1 MSLTVSKP
9 ADSGGDFKILDSGTH
24 AAVCTW
30 IVDLGPQEL
39 EYQGEVSEKQRI
51 RLRFEVPSERVE
63 WTDGDGKTHE
73 GPMVIWKEYTA
84 SLHEKATLRKH
95 LAGWRG
101 RDFTESELAGFDLKN
116 VLGQPCMISVT
127 HRTAPN
133 GKTYANIDGIS
144 KLMKGLEAKPEGD
157 LFFFDF
163 DNHSPEDFN
172 KLPEWLQ
179 DKVKAG
185 KELEER
191 QRGRAETPRYDE
203 GNPPPEDDLDLPF

>member
-1 MSLTVSKP
+1 MSLTIAKP
-9 ADSGGDFKILDSGTH
+9 ADSGGDFRILDSGTH

-30 IVDLGPQEL
+30 IVDLGPQEM
-39 EYQGEVSEKQRI
+39 EFQGEVSEKQRI

-63 WTDGDGKTHE
+63 WESDGKKHE

-116 VLGQPCMISVT
+116 ILGQPCMISVT
-127 HRTAPN
+127 HRTAAN

-157 LFFFDF
+157 LFYFDF
-163 DNHSPEDFN
+163 DDHTQEEYEQ
-172 KLPEWLQ
+172 LPEWLRQ
-179 DKVKAG
+179 KVDAG
-185 KELEER
+185 KKLQER
-191 QRGRAETPRYDE
+191 QQARTEAPQAYFDE
-203 GNPPPEDDLDLPF
+203 RNPPIDDDPPF